1 MEGMVWAVLG
11 EAEEEVSVLTI
22 TIQVD
27 APVGQ
32 AVGVKEDLAM
42 LLERW
47 GDTRV
52 VEVRETAP
60 EQMTIQAPGR

>member
-1 MEGMVWAVLG
+1 MGWIM
-11 EAEEEVSVLTI
+11 LTI
-22 TIQVD
+22 TIQVN
-27 APVGQ
+27 APEGQ

-60 EQMTIQAPGR
+60 EQIKINLKGR

>member
-1 MEGMVWAVLG
+1 MVWVILG
-11 EAEEEVSVLTI
+11 AAEEEISVLTI

-27 APVGQ
+27 APAGQ

-47 GDTRV
+47 GATRV

-60 EQMTIQAPGR
+60 DQMTIHWERGG